1 MPETEIAKTT
11 PSKPSVWSN
20 WLGRARTIRDVP
32 PQLESWM
39 FGLAFMGLALVVWY
53 LVTAEWNGERFMP
66 RYKLPS
72 PGETFA
78 SFPSLWFDRALS
90 LSAIASLARVL
101 GGFML
106 TAAIGI
112 PLGII
117 AGCYLRV
124 NAFLKPLSVFGRSVP
139 IAALVP
145 LTMIWFGLGE
155 VQKVMFIFIATVAY
169 VLFDTTNAV
178 QAVPDRFLDTG
189 YTLGAHRTRAK
200 GARRAT
206 FFALIYALIF
216 SFGLFALDDQ
226 SESHGLLR
234 GMAGS
239 SFWLHALFGLTLGF
253 LLWYPIQS
261 HQLLRK
267 VLLPL
272 ALPDIINNLRL
283 VFGVA
288 FGYIMLAEVID
299 AKRGLGFI
307 IIQSQ
312 RVGPREHIYLCLI
325 IITLLAYGIDQGIRV
340 LQRKFF
346 PYLKNAES

>member
-1 MPETEIAKTT
+1 MPETEIAKTS

-39 FGLAFMGLALVVWY
+39 FGAVFVGLAMLVWY

-66 RYKLPS
+66 HSKLPS

-78 SFPSLWFDRALS
+78 SFPSLWYDRALS
-90 LSAIASLARVL
+90 LSAVSSLARVL
-101 GGFML
+101 GGFLL
-106 TAAIGI
+106 TATIGI

-117 AGCYLRV
+117 AGSYLRV

-155 VQKVMFIFIATVAY
+155 VQKVMFIFIATVAF

-226 SESHGLLR
+226 TENPGLMQA
-234 GMAGS
+234 MAGS
-239 SFWLHALFGLTLGF
+239 SFWLHALFGFALGF

-288 FGYIMLAEVID
+288 FGYIMLAEIID

-312 RVGPREHIYLCLI
+312 RRGNYEHIYLCLI
-325 IITLLAYGIDQGIRV
+325 IISLLAYGIDQGIRA